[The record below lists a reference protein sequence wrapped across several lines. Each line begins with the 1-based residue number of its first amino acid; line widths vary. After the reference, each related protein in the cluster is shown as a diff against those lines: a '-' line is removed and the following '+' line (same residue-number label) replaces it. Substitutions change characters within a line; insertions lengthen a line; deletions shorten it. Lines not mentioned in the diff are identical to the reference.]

1 MRILTKSRRV
11 KQAFCTAWRRLPPE
25 DRGIV
30 AGFVRWVQA
39 DREWGFWGLSDELN
53 PESAGLYPLFGADE
67 GRAGILFRL
76 TVARLFSDAALIGIA
91 AHELAHA
98 RRAAAIG
105 KDWHDP
111 MRARYGQEERAA
123 DRLAMQW
130 GFSAEIHIKDE
141 ERRRIVN
148 PQIERW
154 SAEGRI
160 ARAIFRRERELEAR
174 LRVRFGLSS
183 KQDEV
188 DQVEEK

>member
-11 KQAFCTAWRRLPPE
+11 KQAFRTAWRRLPPE

-39 DREWGFWGLSDELN
+39 DREWGLGFSGELN
-53 PESAGLYPLFGADE
+53 PESAGLYPLFGVDE
-67 GRAGILFRL
+67 RPAGILFRL

-105 KDWHDP
+105 KDWNDA
-111 MRARYGQEERAA
+111 MRTRYGQEERAA

-160 ARAIFRRERELEAR
+160 ARAIYRRDREQEAR
-174 LRVRFGLSS
+174 FRVRFGLSS
-183 KQDEV
+183 EQDEA
-188 DQVEEK
+188 DQVKEK